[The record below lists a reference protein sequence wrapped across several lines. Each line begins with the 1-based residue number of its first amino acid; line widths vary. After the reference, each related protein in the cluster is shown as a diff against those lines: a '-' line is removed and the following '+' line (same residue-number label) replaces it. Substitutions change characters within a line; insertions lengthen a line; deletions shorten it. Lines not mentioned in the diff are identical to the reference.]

1 LAARLRRA
9 NIAAFVGIPVRRA
22 EPLMKKLLA
31 AVFVAA
37 LAFAHGAA
45 FAQEKKAEA
54 KKEEMKTTEA
64 KKDDAKKSEAK
75 KEETKKKEKKG
86 GC

>member
-1 LAARLRRA
+1 LAARLCRA
-9 NIAAFVGIPVRRA
+9 NIAAFVGIPDRHL
-22 EPLMKKLLA
+22 EPSMKKLLA
-31 AVFVAA
+31 AVFVTAF
-37 LAFAHGAA
+37 AFAHGPA

-64 KKDDAKKSEAK
+64 KKDTAKKPEAK